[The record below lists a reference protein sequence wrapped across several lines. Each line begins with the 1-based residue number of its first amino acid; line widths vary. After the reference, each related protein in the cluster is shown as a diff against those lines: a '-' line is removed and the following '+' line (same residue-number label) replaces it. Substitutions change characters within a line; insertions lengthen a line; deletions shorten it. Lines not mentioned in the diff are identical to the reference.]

1 MKIAI
6 SGTHSTGKTT
16 FLEELQKQVSSHLK
30 IQVVRGTAHEA
41 MTLGFPILK
50 NHTFQS
56 TLWMMAAGMKAET
69 ELEFKNGII
78 FVDRPVME
86 PLAYYRAAVKSR
98 NEVIKAEDEQCLL
111 GIARSFL
118 GTYRMVIKTDV
129 DPSAPISDNK
139 KRDHDAAF
147 RNSADVEIDRLYE
160 ELGMKPTR
168 LEIGN
173 RKVLVEAAALVKAA
187 I

>member
-16 FLEELQKQVSSHLK
+16 FLKDLQKLIGTRRK
-30 IQVVRGTAHEA
+30 IKVVRGVAHEA
-41 MTLGFPILK
+41 MELGFPILK

-56 TLWMMAAGMKAET
+56 TLWMMSAGMKAET
-69 ELEFKNGII
+69 ELEFKKRII

-86 PLAYYRAAVKSR
+86 PLAYYRAALKSR
-98 NEVIKAEDEQCLL
+98 NEVIKPEHEKCLL

-118 GTYRMVIKTDV
+118 GTYQMVIKTVV
-129 DPSAPISDNK
+129 DRRVPISRNK
-139 KRDHDAAF
+139 KRDHDPAF
-147 RNSADVEIDRLYE
+147 RALADKEIDRLYK

-168 LEIGN
+168 LKRGD
-173 RKVLVEAAALVKAA
+173 R
-187 I
+187 